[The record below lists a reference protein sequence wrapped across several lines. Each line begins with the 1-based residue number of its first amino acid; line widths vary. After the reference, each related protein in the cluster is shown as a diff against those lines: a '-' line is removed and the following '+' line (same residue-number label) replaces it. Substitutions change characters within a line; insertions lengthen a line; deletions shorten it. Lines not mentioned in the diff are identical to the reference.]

1 MEWEFGEGLSYVSVS
16 VGAPRVSTAS
26 LDEKGSV
33 TVTVDVTNHGVLAP
47 GYKHGDEPA
56 LYSVLLFLFDL
67 YRRVTP
73 EYKLLK
79 RCVSWSCR
87 CHSLTLTLCVF
98 VCDIILRFSKLSLA
112 NGETQTL
119 SFTLTADDF
128 RYVGLHSRYTKW
140 GVR

>member
-16 VGAPRVSTAS
+16 VSAPRVSTAS

-87 CHSLTLTLCVF
+87 CDSLTLTLCVTS
-98 VCDIILRFSKLSLA
+98 CSGSRSSRWQMERRRRSALLSLQMISVTSDCTA
-112 NGETQTL
+112 GTQYC
-119 SFTLTADDF
+119 D
-128 RYVGLHSRYTKW
+128 V
-140 GVR
+140 VRRP